1 MISHQKI
8 VFKLIFLSFI
18 CLLNTA
24 CEESLYPIDVSE
36 KFWRAVKDKD
46 VKTIQKY
53 STGDSLT
60 KEDLDENIL
69 PLDEIILGRTV
80 IDGDNSWVDTTV
92 TISGDKPLTLPL
104 RTVLIRENNQWE
116 VDYDETIKLVSK
128 GSSVSR
134 IISSIRN
141 MREDLTK
148 ELNQSMEDI
157 QNAIP
162 EVKEEIE
169 KIEESLLEHVPEL
182 KKQIEDFVKDLKEAI
197 KGLGEGSGESTATTE
212 T

>member
-104 RTVLIRENNQWE
+104 RTVLIRENKQWK

-148 ELNQSMEDI
+148 ELNQSMENI

>member
-1 MISHQKI
+1 MNNHRNI
-8 VFKLIFLSFI
+8 VFKLLFLSFI
-18 CLLNTA
+18 CLFNTA
-24 CEESLYPIDVSE
+24 CDEGLYPIDVAE
-36 KFWRAVKDKD
+36 KFWRAIKAKD

-53 STGDSLT
+53 STEDSLT
-60 KEDLDENIL
+60 GEDLDENIL

-80 IDGDNSWVDTTV
+80 IDGDSSWVDTTV

-104 RTVLIRENNQWE
+104 RTVLIRENKQWK

-128 GSSVSR
+128 GSSISR

-141 MREDLTK
+141 MRENLTE
-148 ELNQSMEDI
+148 ELDQSMEDI
-157 QNAIP
+157 QKAMP

-182 KKQIEDFVKDLKEAI
+182 RKQIKEFLKDLKEAI
-197 KGLGEGSGESTATTE
+197 KEFGEGLGESTATTE

>member
-1 MISHQKI
+1 MNNHRNI
-8 VFKLIFLSFI
+8 VFKLLFLSFI
-18 CLLNTA
+18 CLFNTA
-24 CEESLYPIDVSE
+24 CDEGLYPIDVAE
-36 KFWRAVKDKD
+36 KFWRAIKAKD

-53 STGDSLT
+53 STEDSLT
-60 KEDLDENIL
+60 VEDLDENIL

-80 IDGDNSWVDTTV
+80 IDGDSSWVDTTV

-104 RTVLIRENNQWE
+104 RTVLIRENKQWK

-128 GSSVSR
+128 GSSISR

-141 MREDLTK
+141 MRENLTE
-148 ELNQSMEDI
+148 ELDQSMEDI
-157 QNAIP
+157 QKAMP

-182 KKQIEDFVKDLKEAI
+182 RKQIKEFLKDLKEAI
-197 KGLGEGSGESTATTE
+197 KEFGEGLGESTATTE